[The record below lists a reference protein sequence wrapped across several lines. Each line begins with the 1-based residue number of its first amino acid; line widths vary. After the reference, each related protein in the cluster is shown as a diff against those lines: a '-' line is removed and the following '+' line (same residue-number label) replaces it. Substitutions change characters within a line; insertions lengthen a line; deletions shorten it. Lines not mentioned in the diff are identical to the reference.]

1 MNALLEID
9 WKSVFIP
16 SGHLAEIFLRGTII
30 YLFLFF
36 LLRILRREAGAIGIS
51 DLLVVVLIADAS
63 QNAMAGEYKSITEGV
78 ALIAT
83 IVFWDYFLDWLGYR
97 FPKIRRLLQPAPL
110 LLVKDGQMLK
120 RNMRQELIS
129 KEELISL
136 LREQGVEDIKEVKKC
151 FLESDGHISVIKKR
165 PDDNDG
171 KQPDKVTP

>member
-16 SGHLAEIFLRGTII
+16 SANLAEMMAHYAEIFLRGTII

-78 ALIAT
+78 VLVAT

-110 LLVKDGQMLK
+110 LLVKDGHMLK
-120 RNMRQELIS
+120 HTIR
-129 KEELISL
+129 
-136 LREQGVEDIKEVKKC
+136 
-151 FLESDGHISVIKKR
+151 
-165 PDDNDG
+165 
-171 KQPDKVTP
+171 